1 MSYRLAALKR
11 LELLRMERD
20 TATEV
25 QRRKELATD
34 NTEVQIK
41 RERATDNQGDQLGQE
56 LSISLRRSTRK
67 RKASLITSPLSKE
80 PQPSRRRRF

>member
-80 PQPSRRRRF
+80 SQPSRRRRF